1 MNKEEILQK
10 SRAENATGYMDER
23 ERGLRLREDSVSL
36 GFGLLLAIILFIVKI
51 ARGQPADDLLALVTG
66 MSAAGF
72 VFRCV
77 KNRKKSDIIWASLCT
92 LLTLFYLCQF
102 FMGAV

>member
-1 MNKEEILQK
+1 MDKEEILQK
-10 SRAENATGYMDER
+10 SRAENAAGYMDER

-36 GFGLLLAIILFIVKI
+36 GFGLLLAIILFIAKI
-51 ARGQPADDLLALVTG
+51 VRNQPASDLLALVTG

-72 VFRCV
+72 IFRCV
-77 KNRKKSDIIWASLCT
+77 KCRRKSDIFWASLCT
-92 LLTLFYLCQF
+92 LLALFYLWQF

>member
-10 SRAENATGYMDER
+10 SRAENAAGYMDER

-36 GFGLLLAIILFIVKI
+36 GFGLLLAIILFIAKI
-51 ARGQPADDLLALVTG
+51 ARGQPANDLLALVTG

-72 VFRCV
+72 VFRCA
-77 KNRKKSDIIWASLCT
+77 KNRKKSDVIWAALCT
-92 LLTLFYLCQF
+92 LLMLFYLCCF
-102 FMGAV
+102 FMGVS